1 LKTLRRSVGRG
12 LAAGEPLPSPYP
24 IFDAG
29 RAHIRRGA
37 LTMIAGPPGS
47 MKTILTLNI
56 VEKVNVPTLYFSSD
70 SDDFTMASRVLAM
83 KSGETTETTEEWTRS
98 NVIQAQRIL
107 KSFDHVRWS
116 FHSSPSLEHMELKA
130 DAYAEINGEYPH
142 LVVIDILMD
151 VDFEGAGEQNYW
163 ALMAELKVLARK
175 WMSAILVVHHTSE
188 SVKGEPC
195 PPRSAI
201 MGKANQL
208 PALILTLDGN
218 SIAGYLNIAIVKN
231 RFGPQ
236 DPTGKTFMKMRAEA
250 QCTRIMEM
258 VESVEG
264 KVYIP
269 FPAKE
274 IQWGP
279 A

>member
-1 LKTLRRSVGRG
+1 MKTLRRSIARG
-12 LAAGEPLPSPYP
+12 LSAGEPLPTPWP
-24 IFDAG
+24 IFENH
-29 RAHIRRGA
+29 RAHLRRGA

-47 MKTILTLNI
+47 MKTILTLNL
-56 VEKVNVPTLYFSSD
+56 VEKINVSTLYFSSD

-83 KSGETTETTEEWTRS
+83 KSGETTEVTEEWTRT
-98 NVIQAQRIL
+98 NVLHAQRVL
-107 KSFDHVRWS
+107 RAFDHVRWS
-116 FHSSPSLEHMELKA
+116 FHSGPSLDHMELEA

-218 SIAGYLNIAIVKN
+218 SIAGYLNVAVVKN

-236 DPTGKTFMKMRAEA
+236 DPTGRTAFKMKAEP
-250 QCTRIMEM
+250 QCSRILEW
-258 VESVEG
+258 VEQVNMGWSTWE
-264 KVYIP
+264 P
-269 FPAKE
+269 E
-274 IQWGP
+274 
-279 A
+279 

>member
-1 LKTLRRSVGRG
+1 MV
-12 LAAGEPLPSPYP
+12 
-24 IFDAG
+24 
-29 RAHIRRGA
+29 
-37 LTMIAGPPGS
+37 AGPPGS
-47 MKTILTLNI
+47 MKTIWTLNAVQNI
-56 VEKVNVPTLYFSSD
+56 HVPTLYFSSD

-83 KSGETTETTEEWTRS
+83 LTGETTETTEEWTKT
-98 NVIQAQRIL
+98 NVLQSQRIL
-107 KSFDHVRWS
+107 AGFDHVRWS
-116 FHSSPSLEHMELKA
+116 FHSAPTLDHMELKA

-218 SIAGYLNIAIVKN
+218 SIAGYLNVAIVKN

-236 DPTGKTFMKMRAEA
+236 DPTGRTAFRMKAIPQSSKIEEWMDDLAGKTW
-250 QCTRIMEM
+250 T
-258 VESVEG
+258 STEG
-264 KVYIP
+264 ISWDP
-269 FPAKE
+269 PQAL
-274 IQWGP
+274 
-279 A
+279 